1 MARSSR
7 ATTQGKAG
15 KSDARADAP
24 ATPQTPQEA
33 PAAPQ
38 AAPAGPAYSRVYD
51 IRADALLM
59 PGGAG
64 EWKGRVTE
72 AELIAAGANIAWL
85 TKIGVIA
92 DAGLVAA

>member
-7 ATTQGKAG
+7 ANTQGKAG

-33 PAAPQ
+33 PAAAP
-38 AAPAGPAYSRVYD
+38 AAPQAYSRVYD
-51 IRADALLM
+51 IHADALIM

-72 AELIAAGANIAWL
+72 ADLIAAGANVAWL
-85 TKIGVIA
+85 IKIGVIA
-92 DAGLVAA
+92 DAGLVAL